1 MTKNYGTEW
10 LNWFYRLR
18 VPVGGLMS
26 AMGMALGFAGVL
38 TGGVPVL
45 RVFGVI
51 GGVVCALCLIGYIA
65 LYMGYSKGR
74 YFDLYAP
81 WMYRITLILLWVECA
96 GAFLAYGLNVAALIC
111 YGLFGVL
118 NHIYFYHRR
127 YLCFGIED
135 KKKGE
140 DA

>member
-1 MTKNYGTEW
+1 MKKAYGTGW
-10 LNWFYRLR
+10 LHWFYRLR

-26 AMGMALGFAGVL
+26 ALGMALGFAGVL
-38 TGGVPVL
+38 TSGDPVL

-74 YFDLYAP
+74 YFDIYAK
-81 WMYRITLILLWVECA
+81 WMYGVTLTLLWVDCA
-96 GAFLAYGLNVAALIC
+96 GAFLAYGLNVTALIG

-127 YLCFGIED
+127 YWCFGIEN
-135 KKKGE
+135 KKNRE